1 MAGNHWQ
8 CCCGEP
14 TGCLDSCNFEETYN
28 LINFSMN
35 ISWEHSLLN
44 NQTQACCFDVMNY
57 GFNALATPI
66 GPIFF
71 QRYGSIPIGGCCYV
85 ATFELNLLG
94 NFFIN
99 WDYDVQ
105 GILNCNGDENHQFDV
120 DVPCE
125 YRIFC
130 NGTKW
135 IHELHICHFQ
145 VACSGT
151 YTEGDCEGCIQNPN
165 DPCCLVDNHGY
176 RCAGAVA
183 RWETPLADLTGAPA
197 VSNLTWCLG
206 GSEYCQPYEVGY
218 ADAFDAYNNFLTS
231 NGGRQAWGIY
241 LTDECSEQDPFLPC
255 DPAYNMT
262 AAGQILFGS
271 APYSFDGSWC
281 SGFLEDYDIGCARWY
296 RDFDIIHG
304 TFV

>member
-1 MAGNHWQ
+1 MWVAIWGPHK
-8 CCCGEP
+8 
-14 TGCLDSCNFEETYN
+14 LTY
-28 LINFSMN
+28 
-35 ISWEHSLLN
+35 SLNRRNKMVTTYTWDL
-44 NQTQACCFDVMNY
+44 FKDPFFI
-57 GFNALATPI
+57 GFNSMVDRLNSVHTTASHQSYPPYNIVKVEDDIFRVDLALA
-66 GPIFF
+66 GF
-71 QRYGSIPIGGCCYV
+71 
-85 ATFELNLLG
+85 
-94 NFFIN
+94 
-99 WDYDVQ
+99 DKK
-105 GILNCNGDENHQFDV
+105 DV

-197 VSNLTWCLG
+197 VSNITWCLG